1 MNKGKAR
8 ADVTKLEY
16 IYGDTPAFIVKYEEA
31 TYEKWHFHDFWEI
44 QYVSQGHGFHLIGD
58 EKIEVKAGDVFL
70 TSFGV
75 NHCFVSCDAREP
87 LVLTNCV
94 FRRETFEELPLNLED
109 FTELGSDILYTFAFK
124 DDTEVSSYIRVYDKD
139 LRIRKLLELME
150 AENAMQDSGFQ
161 DMLRLYLSEL
171 IILFLRLHKEQSK
184 ENASIDAQREYIGE
198 VLEYIK
204 YNYTQKISL
213 KQLAAIA
220 TISPNHLCS
229 VFKNMTGKTVSEYIQ
244 EMRLQ
249 NICRMLRETDVSFEK
264 IANENGYEGRNF
276 LQKLFIKTYGMTP
289 GEYRKNVREK
299 QD

>member
-1 MNKGKAR
+1 MGKL
-8 ADVTKLEY
+8 TY
-16 IYGDTPAFIVKYEEA
+16 IYGEEPVHIVKYTEA

-44 QYVSQGHGFHLIGD
+44 QYVSSGHGCHLIGKD
-58 EKIEVKAGDVFL
+58 KVEVKPGDVFL

-75 NHCFVSCDAREP
+75 NHCFVSDEKNP
-87 LVLTNCV
+87 LTLINCV
-94 FRRETFEELPLNLED
+94 FRREIFEELPLNLEE
-109 FTELGSDILYTFAFK
+109 FSELGSDILYTFAFK
-124 DDTEVSSYIRVYDKD
+124 DDTEVPTYIRVYDNN
-139 LRIRKLLELME
+139 LRIHKLLELIE
-150 AENAMQDSGFQ
+150 GENDEKAPGFT
-161 DMLRLYLSEL
+161 DMLKLYLAEL
-171 IILFLRLHKEQSK
+171 IITFLRLHKVQSR
-184 ENASIDAQREYIGE
+184 ENAAINAQREYIGE

-220 TISPNHLCS
+220 MISPNHLCS

-249 NICRMLRETDVSFEK
+249 NICRMLRETDISFEK

-289 GEYRKNVREK
+289 GEYRKNARK
-299 QD
+299 KD